1 MNSPKIDI
9 ERRFGGIIRLFGE
22 TQFYRFQSSHI
33 CIVGIGGV
41 GSWVAESMARH
52 GIGKIT
58 LIDMDHIA
66 ESNINRQ
73 IHALDSTMGAS
84 KVKAMKERI
93 LDINPDCDV
102 ICIDEFLTEENI
114 SIYIKK
120 KFSFVVD
127 AIDQTKVKIALADY
141 CLIEGLEF
149 VMIGGAG
156 GKINPELV
164 KLTDILKTFGD
175 PLLTKIRQY
184 FNKKT
189 LNKITRKKN
198 FPVIF
203 SSELIK
209 KPSKGE
215 VNNSRNGLN
224 CDGYGSSP
232 NVTATFAFI
241 TTSYVLNKL

>member
-22 TQFYRFQSSHI
+22 TQFNQFQSSHI

-58 LIDMDHIA
+58 LIDMDHVT

-73 IHALDSTMGAS
+73 IHALDSTIGAS
-84 KVKAMKERI
+84 KVKAMQERI

-120 KFSFVVD
+120 NFSFVVD

-141 CLIEGLEF
+141 CLIEGLQF
-149 VMIGGAG
+149 VMIGGEG
-156 GKINPELV
+156 GKKNPELV

-175 PLLTKIRQY
+175 PLLTKIRQH
-184 FNKKT
+184 FNKKV
-189 LNKITRKKN
+189 LNKIKRN

-203 SSELIK
+203 SSELIE
-209 KPSKGE
+209 KPSKGWA
-215 VNNSRNGLN
+215 NNSRNGLN

-241 TTSYVLNKL
+241 ATSYVLNKL

>member
-22 TQFYRFQSSHI
+22 TQFNQFQSSHI

-58 LIDMDHIA
+58 LIDMDHVT

-73 IHALDSTMGAS
+73 IHALDSTIGAS
-84 KVKAMKERI
+84 KVKAMQERI

-120 KFSFVVD
+120 NFSFVVD

-141 CLIEGLEF
+141 CLIEGLQF

-156 GKINPELV
+156 GKKNPELV

-175 PLLTKIRQY
+175 PLLTKIRQH
-184 FNKKT
+184 FNKKV
-189 LNKITRKKN
+189 LNKIKRN

-203 SSELIK
+203 SSELIE
-209 KPSKGE
+209 KPSKGWA
-215 VNNSRNGLN
+215 NNSRNGLN

-241 TTSYVLNKL
+241 ATSYVLNKL

>member
-22 TQFYRFQSSHI
+22 TQFNQFQSSHI

-58 LIDMDHIA
+58 LIDMDHVT

-73 IHALDSTMGAS
+73 IHALDSTIGAS
-84 KVKAMKERI
+84 KVKAMQERI

-120 KFSFVVD
+120 NFSFVVD

-141 CLIEGLEF
+141 CLIEGLQF

-156 GKINPELV
+156 GKKNPELV

-175 PLLTKIRQY
+175 PLLTKIRQH
-184 FNKKT
+184 FNKKV
-189 LNKITRKKN
+189 LNKIKRN

-203 SSELIK
+203 SSELIE
-209 KPSKGE
+209 KPSKGWA
-215 VNNSRNGLN
+215 NNSRKGLN

-241 TTSYVLNKL
+241 ATSYVLNKL

>member
-22 TQFYRFQSSHI
+22 TQFNQFQSSHI

-58 LIDMDHIA
+58 LIDMDHVT

-73 IHALDSTMGAS
+73 IHALDSTIGAS
-84 KVKAMKERI
+84 KVKAMPERI

-120 KFSFVVD
+120 NFSFVVD

-141 CLIEGLEF
+141 CLIEGLQF

-156 GKINPELV
+156 GKKNPELV

-175 PLLTKIRQY
+175 PLLTKIRQH
-184 FNKKT
+184 FNKKV
-189 LNKITRKKN
+189 LNKIKRN

-203 SSELIK
+203 SSELIE
-209 KPSKGE
+209 KPSKGGA
-215 VNNSRNGLN
+215 NNSRNGLN

-241 TTSYVLNKL
+241 ATSYVLNKL

>member
-1 MNSPKIDI
+1 MSNVIKIDI

-22 TQFYRFQSSHI
+22 EKFKNFQSSHI

-58 LIDMDHIA
+58 LIDMDHIS

-73 IHALDSTMGAS
+73 IHALDSTTGAS
-84 KVKAMKERI
+84 KIKAMKARI
-93 LDINPDCDV
+93 LDINPSCDV

-114 SIYIKK
+114 LNYIKK
-120 KFSFVVD
+120 DFSFVCD
-127 AIDQTKVKIALADY
+127 AIDQTKVKICLAEY
-141 CLIEGLEF
+141 CLNENLEF
-149 VMIGGAG
+149 LMTGGAG
-156 GKINPELV
+156 GRKNPELV
-164 KLTDILKTFGD
+164 KLTNIFKTFGD

-184 FNKKT
+184 FNKKRK
-189 LNKITRKKN
+189 NK

-203 SSELIK
+203 SSEIIQ
-209 KPSKGE
+209 KPKNCKTDSLG
-215 VNNSRNGLN
+215 SGLN
-224 CDGYGSSP
+224 CDGYGSTP

-241 TTSYVLNKL
+241 ASAYILSRL

>member
-1 MNSPKIDI
+1 VNSPKIDI

-22 TQFYRFQSSHI
+22 TQFNQFQSSHI

-58 LIDMDHIA
+58 LIDMDHVT

-73 IHALDSTMGAS
+73 IHALDSTIGAS
-84 KVKAMKERI
+84 KVKAMQERI

-120 KFSFVVD
+120 NFSFVVD

-141 CLIEGLEF
+141 CLIEGLQF

-156 GKINPELV
+156 GKKNPELV

-175 PLLTKIRQY
+175 PLLTKIRQH
-184 FNKKT
+184 FNKKV
-189 LNKITRKKN
+189 LNKIKRN

-203 SSELIK
+203 SSELIE
-209 KPSKGE
+209 KPSKGWA
-215 VNNSRNGLN
+215 NNSRNGLN

-241 TTSYVLNKL
+241 ATSYVLNKL